1 MYVQQPGYRSF
12 YEPPSW
18 TKDPVSYYLNNQML
32 YYPSARTLEPLG
44 QLSSEKHIGQ
54 LAVAIGK
61 TAAVALLAVEVV
73 ETDLATKVG
82 H

>member
-1 MYVQQPGYRSF
+1 
-12 YEPPSW
+12 
-18 TKDPVSYYLNNQML
+18 ML